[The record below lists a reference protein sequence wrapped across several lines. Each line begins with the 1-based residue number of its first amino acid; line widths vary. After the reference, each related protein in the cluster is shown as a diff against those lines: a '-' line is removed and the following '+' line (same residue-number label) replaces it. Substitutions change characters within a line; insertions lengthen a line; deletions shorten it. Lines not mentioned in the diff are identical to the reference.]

1 VATLI
6 LRTLSFTIKKSLARP
21 LLEIGLGIS
30 LFGSL
35 VLVFGAIYINRAIR
49 SKLGAQRPQRARE
62 KASFLAGFALIVIGL
77 FFQML
82 STLTLTLQQ

>member
-6 LRTLSFTIKKSLARP
+6 LRTLSFTVKKSLARP
-21 LLEIGLGIS
+21 LLEVGLGIS
-30 LFGSL
+30 VAGSL

-49 SKLGAQRPQRARE
+49 SKFGAQRPQRARE
-62 KASFLAGFALIVIGL
+62 KVSFLAGFTLIIIGL

-82 STLTLTLQQ
+82 STLTLQQ